1 MDCALL
7 LRCNLFLLDSFI
19 TSQWIR
25 RQQHME
31 ESKEQILVKHLLK
44 KEEAA
49 WKELFGAYSRNLTY
63 VCSRYLAEKEDVHDV
78 LQNSF
83 IKMFRS
89 IESFEYRGNGS
100 LKAWMTRITV
110 NESLKHIKQ
119 KGDFKSA
126 IEVDDLPD
134 MPNEEE
140 PDFEEIPRDDI
151 MMMIRSL
158 PEGYR
163 TVFNLFVFEK
173 KSHKE
178 IAGVLGI
185 AENSSASQFHRAKG
199 LLVQKIKEFKMS
211 KKAQYE

>member
-1 MDCALL
+1 MSE
-7 LRCNLFLLDSFI
+7 N
-19 TSQWIR
+19 
-25 RQQHME
+25 
-31 ESKEQILVKHLLK
+31 KEQILVKHLLK

-49 WKELFGAYSRNLTY
+49 WKELFGAYSGNLAY
-63 VCSRYLAEKEDVHDV
+63 VCSRYIAEKEDVHDV

-100 LKAWMTRITV
+100 LKAWMTRIVV
-110 NESLKHIKQ
+110 NEALKFIKQ
-119 KGDFKSA
+119 NNDFKSA
-126 IEVDDLPD
+126 VEVEELPD
-134 MPNEEE
+134 IPEEEE

-151 MMMIRSL
+151 MKMIRAL

-163 TVFNLFVFEK
+163 TVFNLYVFEK

-178 IAGVLGI
+178 IADLLGI
-185 AENSSASQFHRAKG
+185 AENSSASRFHRAKG
-199 LLVQKIKEFKMS
+199 LLVQKINEFKMS

>member
-1 MDCALL
+1 
-7 LRCNLFLLDSFI
+7 
-19 TSQWIR
+19 
-25 RQQHME
+25 ME
-31 ESKEQILVKHLLK
+31 QNKEQILIKRLLT

-49 WKELFGAYSRNLTY
+49 WKELFGSYSGNLSG
-63 VCSRYLAEKEDVHDV
+63 VCTRYISGKDDIHDV

-89 IESFEYRGNGS
+89 IETFEYRGSGS
-100 LKAWMTRITV
+100 LKAWMIRITV
-110 NESLKHIKQ
+110 NESLKHIQ
-119 KGDFKSA
+119 QHSGVTAHTDLDEFPD
-126 IEVDDLPD
+126 VPDD
-134 MPNEEE
+134 EE
-140 PDFEEIPRDDI
+140 PDLEEIPQTVI
-151 MMMIRSL
+151 MNMIQSL
-158 PEGYR
+158 PDGYR

-178 IAGVLGI
+178 IAGLLGI